1 MRIKI
6 NGKEIEAV
14 EGKTILETADENNI
28 EIPRLCYHEDMTPE
42 ARCRLCVVE
51 INGKLT
57 TSCNTKVQEGMDI
70 LTDSKKVLDSRK
82 MNVELM
88 LARLPEKSL
97 PEDNRLYLLSKKLG
111 IEKPRFERATPKK
124 DLDDNNPS
132 IIRDSSKCV
141 LCGKCVQKCQAVQE
155 VCAIG
160 YAKRGINTSITAPFN
175 HKLNDI
181 PCMYCGQCSLVCP
194 VDAIKER
201 DDTEKV
207 IAAIK
212 DPKKHVVVQTA
223 PAIRAAIG
231 EEVGMPP
238 GSLVTKKMV
247 TALKKLGFDKVFD
260 TDFAADLTIME
271 EGSELIER
279 IKNNG
284 VLPLITS
291 CSPGWIKFC
300 EHFYPELLPNLSSCK
315 SPQQMFGAIAKTY
328 YAKKNNINPA
338 DIFVVSIMPCTAKK
352 FECTRPEMNSSGYQD
367 VDAVLTTRELGRWL
381 RKECIKFEDLEDS
394 DFDPIL
400 GVSTGAGAIFGN
412 TGGVMEAALRTAYE
426 LITGKELK
434 NIEFTTVRG
443 LKGLKEAEIDIDGLK
458 VKVAVAHGL
467 GNARRILDR
476 VKNGEKFHFIEIMT
490 CPGGCIGGG
499 GQPKPTNSEV
509 LKKRIEAL
517 YKQDREL
524 KYRKSHENPE
534 VMTLYKEF
542 LIKPLGEK
550 SHKLLHTHYKQR
562 K

>member
-6 NGKEIEAV
+6 NGKEIEST
-14 EGKTILETADENNI
+14 EGKTILEVANENDI
-28 EIPRLCYHEDMTPE
+28 EIPRLCYHEDLTPE

-70 LTDSKKVLDSRK
+70 ITDSKKVLDSRR

-88 LARLPEKSL
+88 LARLPENSL
-97 PEDNRLYLLSKKLG
+97 PEDNRLYQLSKKLG
-111 IEKPRFERATPKK
+111 VEKPRFERITPKK
-124 DLDDNNPS
+124 NLDESNPS

-141 LCGKCVQKCQAVQE
+141 LCGKCVQKCQAVQA

-160 YAKRGINTSITAPFN
+160 YSKRGINMSVSTSFN

-181 PCMYCGQCSLVCP
+181 PCTYCGQCSLVCP

-212 DPKKHVVVQTA
+212 DPKKHVIVQTA
-223 PAIRAAIG
+223 PAIRAALG

-247 TALKKLGFDKVFD
+247 TALRKLGFDKVFD
-260 TDFAADLTIME
+260 TDFTADLTIVE
-271 EGSELIER
+271 EGNELIGR

-284 VLPLITS
+284 PLPLITS

-315 SPQQMFGAIAKTY
+315 SPQQMFGAVAKTY

-338 DIFVVSIMPCTAKK
+338 DMFVVSIMPCTAKK

-381 RKECIKFEDLEDS
+381 RKEGITFDNLEDS

-426 LITGKELK
+426 LLTGKELK
-434 NIEFTTVRG
+434 EIEFNVVRG
-443 LKGLKEAEIDIDGLK
+443 LKGIKEAEIEIDGIK
-458 VKVAVAHGL
+458 AKVAVAHGL
-467 GNARRILDR
+467 GNARKVLDR
-476 VKNGEKFHFIEIMT
+476 VKKGEKFHFIEIMA

-499 GQPKPTNSEV
+499 GQPKPTNGEI
-509 LKKRIEAL
+509 LKKRAEAL

-534 VMTLYKEF
+534 LITLYKEF

-550 SHKLLHTHYKQR
+550 SHKLLHTHYKKR
-562 K
+562 